1 MKTLSIAI
9 VALACAIAPLSAEVV
24 DSSASGFTAKETIQ
38 IQASPQDVYA
48 KIFKIG
54 DWWSSDHTF
63 SRDAHNLS
71 LEEKAGG
78 CFCEKMPGGGGV
90 KHMEVV
96 FVAPGKAVVLHGTLG
111 PLQTVAATGA
121 MQIQLT
127 PAEGGTKVEVSYAVT
142 GYLAAGLNTWAAPVD
157 MVLKMQ
163 FTRLKALLE
172 KGDAASK

>member
-9 VALACAIAPLSAEVV
+9 VALACAIVPLSAEVV
-24 DSSASGFTAKETIQ
+24 DSSASGFTVKQTIQ
-38 IQASPQDVYA
+38 IQASPQDVFA

-63 SRDAHNLS
+63 SHDAHNLS

-96 FVAPGKAVVLHGTLG
+96 FVAPGKTVVLHGTLG
-111 PLQTVAATGA
+111 PLQAVAASGA

-127 PAEGGTKVEVSYAVT
+127 PADGGTKLEVSYAVA
-142 GYLAAGLNTWAAPVD
+142 GYQASGMTSWAAPVD

-163 FTRLKALLE
+163 FTRLKSLIE